1 MTGGTTGRNP
11 AAGRA
16 LLVVATGCLA
26 LFVYD
31 GVVRQVLSGFVK
43 LPLVSGGLNAL
54 TVVVVLFSV
63 CHAAYALGPRHAAAF
78 LAITAVVSW
87 AFEEVGVATGLIYG
101 PYHYTATLGPWLGD
115 VPILIPLAWFMM
127 VYPSYVIA
135 NLVADG
141 EPTGTRGGAGRLLGV
156 ALLSAL
162 VMTAWDLL
170 IDPVLSGPSFRA
182 WVWET
187 GGPYFGVPLMN
198 YVGWLSTT
206 FVVFLVY
213 RWGERRWKPKPLG
226 PQSLAVAAMPVVAY
240 ATMMVANAW
249 SSYLPD
255 GVKVIAPF
263 AMGLPIV
270 AASLRLVDWGRAE
283 RQGRAGPDLSGGGC
297 GPVK

>member
-1 MTGGTTGRNP
+1 MRRTP

-16 LLVVATGCLA
+16 LLVVATGCLT

-63 CHAAYALGPRHAAAF
+63 CHAAYALGPRHAVAF
-78 LAITAVVSW
+78 FAVTAVVSW

-101 PYHYTATLGPWLGD
+101 PYHYTETLGPWLGS
-115 VPILIPLAWFMM
+115 VPVLIPLAWFMM

-135 NLVADG
+135 NLIADG
-141 EPTGTRGGAGRLLGV
+141 EPIGTRGGIGRLLGL

-170 IDPVLSGPSFRA
+170 IDPILSGSSFRA
-182 WVWET
+182 WIWET
-187 GGPYFGVPLMN
+187 GGPYFGVPLQN
-198 YVGWLSTT
+198 YVGWLATT
-206 FVVFLVY
+206 LVVYLVY
-213 RWGERRWKPKPLG
+213 RAGERRWEPRPLG

-240 ATMMVANAW
+240 ATMMVASAW
-249 SSYLPD
+249 SSYLPEA
-255 GVKVIAPF
+255 VKVIAPF

-270 AASLRLVDWGRAE
+270 AASLRLADWGKAE